1 MTTTRKTNRKEEIL
15 GTLAQ
20 MLATNLGKPI
30 TTARLAAEV
39 GVSEAALYRHFPSKA
54 KMFDEFINLIEDILL
69 GSVNRML
76 EQEKDTLNRVR
87 DMLLILFR
95 LVEQS
100 PGMSRVLTGDA
111 LMGEHERLRLRIVLL
126 FEKLESQMKQ
136 VLRERRL
143 REGVEFTTD
152 ESILTNVVMAY
163 AEGKLLQ
170 FVRSDFKTKPTTQ
183 FDLQWALIERQLLGS

>member
-1 MTTTRKTNRKEEIL
+1 MTTARKTNRKEDIL
-15 GTLAQ
+15 GKLAH
-20 MLATNLGKPI
+20 MLETSIGKPI
-30 TTARLAAEV
+30 TTAKLAAEV

-54 KMFDEFINLIEDILL
+54 KMFDDLINLIEDILL
-69 GSVNRML
+69 GSINRML
-76 EQEKDTLNRVR
+76 EQEKDTMSRVR
-87 DMLLILFR
+87 EMILILFR

-126 FEKLESQMKQ
+126 FDKLESQMKQ

-143 REGVEFTTD
+143 REGTEFATD
-152 ESILTNVVMAY
+152 EGVLTNVVMAY

-170 FVRSDFKTKPTTQ
+170 FVRSGFKTKPTAQ
-183 FDLQWALIERQLLGS
+183 FDTQWALIERQILGS